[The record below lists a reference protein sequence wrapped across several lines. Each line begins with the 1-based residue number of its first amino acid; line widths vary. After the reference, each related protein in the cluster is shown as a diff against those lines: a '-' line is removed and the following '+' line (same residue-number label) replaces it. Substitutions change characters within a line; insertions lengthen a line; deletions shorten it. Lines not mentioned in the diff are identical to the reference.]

1 MKKEI
6 KIIKKEHFDLLNEVK
21 YLINENNKVFDL
33 NVVHLFDDNDGLI
46 LNKDGSVKE
55 TFELHIYNKVEYRK
69 MILLLRR
76 IPNVTI
82 DYYSEDSY
90 YN

>member
-1 MKKEI
+1 MKKET

-21 YLINENNKVFDL
+21 YFINENNKVFDL
-33 NVVHLFDDNDGLI
+33 NIVHLFDGNDKI
-46 LNKDGSVKE
+46 VLNKDGSIKE

-69 MILLLRR
+69 MILLFRR
-76 IPNVTI
+76 IPNVTF
-82 DYYSEDSY
+82 DYWSEDSN

>member
-1 MKKEI
+1 MKTET

-21 YLINENNKVFDL
+21 YLINEKNKVFDL

-46 LNKDGSVKE
+46 LNKDGSIKE

-82 DYYSEDSY
+82 DYWSEDSN